1 MILRKQQIKTSCNW
15 CVTALVIFCFPV
27 VVCAIPLSEYQSNLK
42 RAVTAL
48 DAFSQ
53 VDEEETE
60 AAFQNRLGET
70 ATMLKSLIPA
80 SQPVENGNE
89 TWTVNNLWFHQELD
103 DYLRT
108 QPDVRDIKLSLMLE
122 RIKAVEDRVAELQKP
137 GQPGMSKDQS
147 KERLSTILSRPEFSY
162 QSRSQNALNK
172 LLRDF
177 IRWLQSWFPK
187 MKPLEPGRAYW
198 VSRVAQI
205 VVVLL
210 ATALIGFVAYQLLSK
225 SKRKKATKK
234 KSSRSPR
241 IVLGEELQPEDSAT
255 DLLSEAEALARKGEL
270 RAAIRKA
277 YIALLVELGDRKILH
292 LAQHK
297 TNRDY
302 LKSVSNLPVL
312 HSYMSGMTDSF
323 ERHWYGLA
331 QATTDD
337 WQNFRH
343 FYQAA
348 RSAKG

>member
-1 MILRKQQIKTSCNW
+1 MSFKW
-15 CVTALVIFCFPV
+15 CVTAFLIICFAAV
-27 VVCAIPLSEYQSNLK
+27 AHAIPLSEYQNNLK

-48 DAFSQ
+48 DTLSQ
-53 VDEEETE
+53 VDENETE
-60 AAFQNRLGET
+60 ADFQNRAGET
-70 ATMLKSLIPA
+70 ATILKSLIPVT
-80 SQPVENGNE
+80 QTVQNGNE
-89 TWTVNNLWFHQELD
+89 ACTVYNLWFHQELD

-108 QPDVRDIKLSLMLE
+108 EPDLRPDKLSMILE
-122 RIKAVEDRVAELQKP
+122 RVKAVEDRVAELEKP
-137 GQPGMSKDQS
+137 GLPGMSKDES
-147 KERLSTILSRPEFSY
+147 KERLSTILSRPEFSH
-162 QSRSQNALNK
+162 QSSSQTALNK
-172 LLRDF
+172 LLQEF
-177 IRWLQSWFPK
+177 IRWLQSLFPK

-205 VVVLL
+205 VVVIL
-210 ATALIGFVAYQLLSK
+210 ATALIAFVVFQLLNQA
-225 SKRKKATKK
+225 KRKKATKK
-234 KSSRSPR
+234 KTIRGPL

-312 HSYMSGMTDSF
+312 HSYMSGMTESF

-331 QATTDD
+331 QATVDD
-337 WQNFRH
+337 WQNFRQS
-343 FYQAA
+343 YYAA